1 MHQDR
6 NFDLLRALE
15 CFVNTVQIGSMSDA
29 ARKLGITQSAVSQ
42 QIGNLEKT
50 FGIKLIDRSLRPLR
64 ATSDGVQVFAAAVS
78 FLDDAK
84 KILASTSN
92 IRSRE
97 LSRLRLSVLYSLSRI
112 LSPSIIETLHSE
124 LPINNIMVSS
134 GLASDLRTALL
145 EREADIVITSDPL
158 LEVDFL
164 ERHEVFVEPFVLV
177 VPSSIRSANISID
190 DLSKQLPFVR
200 YHSNSPIGTTIE
212 VHLRRLRTHIPNWC
226 EFDIPDSVV
235 AMVEA
240 AKAWTITTPLHLMQ
254 GIRNWDLVRCLPFPG
269 PGISRSTVVV
279 ARRGELHG
287 LPRIVANLS
296 RDILLRSVVP
306 KLRERIPFL
315 EYEVKQDKIVHISVA
330 ETARRTKKTP

>member
-50 FGIKLIDRSLRPLR
+50 FGLKLIDRSLRPLR
-64 ATSDGVQVFAAAVS
+64 ATSDGVQLLSAAVS
-78 FLDDAK
+78 FLDDAN
-84 KILASTSN
+84 KIMSSTSN
-92 IRSRE
+92 IRNRE

-112 LSPSIIETLHSE
+112 LSPSIVETLHAE
-124 LPINNIMVSS
+124 LPINNIVVSS

-177 VPSSIRSANISID
+177 VPSTIQSENITIEE
-190 DLSKQLPFVR
+190 LSKQLPFVR

-212 VHLRRLRTHIPNWC
+212 VHLRRLRANVPNWC

-235 AMVEA
+235 AMVES
-240 AKAWTITTPLHLMQ
+240 AKAWTITTPLHLIQ
-254 GIRNWDLVRCLPFPG
+254 GIRNWELVRCVPFPG

-287 LPRIVANLS
+287 LPKIVANLS

-306 KLRERIPFL
+306 VVQARLPFL
-315 EYEVKQDKIVHISVA
+315 QHVVKHDKIVHISVA
-330 ETARRTKKTP
+330 ENVR